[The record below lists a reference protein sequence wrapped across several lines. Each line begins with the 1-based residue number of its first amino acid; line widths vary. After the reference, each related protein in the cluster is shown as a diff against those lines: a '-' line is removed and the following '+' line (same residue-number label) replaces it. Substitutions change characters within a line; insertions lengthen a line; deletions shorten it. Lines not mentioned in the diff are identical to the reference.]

1 MHSDIYLLGTEVLL
15 TDHCYFEVSCTL
27 EYRAAPNPSKSLPPS
42 LVAIPT
48 LHQVLNPVSHQPAEA
63 TVILYNF
70 QLRLPTLKFGSWSLC
85 SRSTNVDS
93 VVVPPPVW
101 VWDIPNPKLWFMK
114 LLWQMHKCWLCAH
127 VISSI
132 DMKNSNPAWSI
143 MKQLPAQMY
152 KCWLHDCIS
161 GRASTSTHSNSM
173 SASKNSHT
181 WWIAQNKDDPSKEF
195 ASTSTAIIHG
205 MLLHPW
211 GNWIVT
217 KPGYGQSYWWPNIK
231 YVKRLR
237 NSKNFWK
244 NSFACKVGLYPWTS
258 H

>member
-48 LHQVLNPVSHQPAEA
+48 LHLVLNPVSHQPAEA

-114 LLWQMHKCWLCAH
+114 LLWQMHKCWCVLL
-127 VISSI
+127 SF
-132 DMKNSNPAWSI
+132 
-143 MKQLPAQMY
+143 PAQTWRILTLGDWSWSS
-152 KCWLHDCIS
+152 CLHRWTNVDYMII
-161 GRASTSTHSNSM
+161 STSTHSNSM

-181 WWIAQNKDDPSKEF
+181 WWITQNKDDPSREF

-211 GNWIVT
+211 GHWIVT
-217 KPGYGQSYWWPNIK
+217 KPGYGQSYWWPASI
-231 YVKRLR
+231 
-237 NSKNFWK
+237 
-244 NSFACKVGLYPWTS
+244 C
-258 H
+258 

>member
-85 SRSTNVDS
+85 SRSTNVDY

-114 LLWQMHKCWLCAH
+114 LWQMHKCWLCAR

-132 DMKNSNPAWSI
+132 DMKNSDPAWLI

-217 KPGYGQSYWWPNIK
+217 KPGYGQSYWWPDIK

>member
-48 LHQVLNPVSHQPAEA
+48 LHLVLNPVSHQPAEA

-114 LLWQMHKCWLCAH
+114 LLWQMHKCWCVLLSFPAQTWRILTLGDWSWSSCLH
-127 VISSI
+127 RWTNVDYMIISVA
-132 DMKNSNPAWSI
+132 DY
-143 MKQLPAQMY
+143 QLPHIQIQWVPQ
-152 KCWLHDCIS
+152 KTHIHDESPKTRTTLQKNLHQHPQQS
-161 GRASTSTHSNSM
+161 SM
-173 SASKNSHT
+173 GCCY
-181 WWIAQNKDDPSKEF
+181 
-195 ASTSTAIIHG
+195 IHEG
-205 MLLHPW
+205 TEL
-211 GNWIVT
+211 
-217 KPGYGQSYWWPNIK
+217 WPNLAMDNLTGD
-231 YVKRLR
+231 R
-237 NSKNFWK
+237 
-244 NSFACKVGLYPWTS
+244 TS
-258 H
+258 IC